1 MTASTYVVL
10 DQTWLRVLS
19 HPTRVAILRH
29 LLVEGESSPTTLAGA
44 LSLSLGNVSYH
55 VRVLRDAQRVRVVSR
70 MPRCGAVKHR
80 YCLCDREV
88 TAVVL
93 RGCAVRDEA
102 ARAPDL
108 PVAEPWERVQRVVRH
123 LRQRREVRDISR
135 DTLARRLGIK
145 TSQLASIERGDTDPR
160 STILAGMAQELGTTL
175 GQVFA
180 LTERWPADLA
190 SW

>member
-1 MTASTYVVL
+1 MTESTYVLL

-29 LLVEGESSPTTLAGA
+29 LLVKGEASPTTLAGA
-44 LSLSLGNVSYH
+44 LGLLLGNVSYH
-55 VRVLRDAQRVRVVSR
+55 VRVLRDAQRVRVISR
-70 MPRCGAVKHR
+70 VPRRGAVEHQ

-93 RGCAVRDEA
+93 RGCGARDEA
-102 ARAPDL
+102 AREPDL
-108 PVAEPWERVQRVVRH
+108 SIAEPWERVQRVVRH
-123 LRQRREVRDISR
+123 LRGRREAEDISR
-135 DTLARRLGIK
+135 DALARRLGIK

-160 STILAGMAQELGTTL
+160 STVLAGMAHELGTTL

-180 LTERWPADLA
+180 LTER
-190 SW
+190 